1 VECSSVEQGYA
12 GKGLEGRGQ
21 GMECLTP
28 RKPLPLSKGQGIPA
42 VLPAGILLHKQFTP
56 SSELRERRLPGTHI
70 HIINKQTLLQLL
82 Q

>member
-1 VECSSVEQGYA
+1 V

-21 GMECLTP
+21 GMEYLTP

-42 VLPAGILLHKQFTP
+42 VLPAGNRYFTKQFTP
-56 SSELRERRLPGTHI
+56 SSEPRERRLPGTHI